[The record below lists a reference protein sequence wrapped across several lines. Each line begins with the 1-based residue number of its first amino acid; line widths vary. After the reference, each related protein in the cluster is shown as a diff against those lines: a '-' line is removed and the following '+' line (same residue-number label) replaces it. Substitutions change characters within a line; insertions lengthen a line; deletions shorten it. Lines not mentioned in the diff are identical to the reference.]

1 MTGLVAPW
9 IGQKLPDFTRT
20 THFDCQMQYHT
31 TVYLANDFAGSSVSD
46 QFSIPLTRL
55 QQGSFDEIDEKMA
68 AAKAWIEAVGQY
80 HKEKLE
86 LMGAPAMIQEAADS
100 QAFVVGKLEVFPLCL
115 HAHYTFVFDNSAEQ
129 WLISVDGPNSIFLD
143 ND

>member
-1 MTGLVAPW
+1 MP
-9 IGQKLPDFTRT
+9 QF
-20 THFDCQMQYHT
+20 QT
-31 TVYLANDFAGSSVSD
+31 TVYLVNEFTGSSVSD

-86 LMGAPAMIQEAADS
+86 LMGAPQMIQEAAES
-100 QAFVVGKLEVFPLCL
+100 QAFVVSKLEPLPICMNAE
-115 HAHYTFVFDNSAEQ
+115 HTFVFNNGVET
-129 WLISVDGPNSIFLD
+129 WLISVDSPNSIFLD